1 MTMMTTRQFNAKV
14 SMYYKVQILNM
25 INLSAVSSTA
35 RCHPYFNTFNGEWNS
50 LSQHATTMVDA
61 RGEDMYKH
69 LLQSPYFH
77 NRSKVKLPRRSE
89 SSSYV

>member
-35 RCHPYFNTFNGEWNS
+35 RCHPYFNTFNGE
-50 LSQHATTMVDA
+50 
-61 RGEDMYKH
+61 
-69 LLQSPYFH
+69 
-77 NRSKVKLPRRSE
+77 
-89 SSSYV
+89 